1 LTSRGARRGCSHG
14 RGSTEVVGCLRIL
27 GVISSSM
34 ILVFS
39 GKVLNVTCVKCVL
52 SKVINSDLQAATIAT
67 SAMVF
72 HHSSYKF
79 YLVNQTVW
87 LSHLVYYAQVL
98 I

>member
-1 LTSRGARRGCSHG
+1 
-14 RGSTEVVGCLRIL
+14 VVGCLRIL